1 MSDTKQEIYRRCV
14 AYLVNALQRNP
25 LEESAEIIYR
35 RNRLLGL
42 QKAGRPQPAGDS
54 APDPR
59 QRRQEIIQ
67 KLEELRSAF
76 WVMPLAT
83 LRAELAK
90 FDGVDFPDLRAA
102 VDRLNVVAAH
112 RADFPALVKHHHFDG
127 SFFSVFKEV
136 LVSSPKDVAVAKERL
151 LTGFANRSSRRHGK
165 KMIALVKKLLPEI
178 YALEAS
184 WLVSL
189 GKQRSRYK
197 KVEYATTTSSSG
209 ESIFGSIP
217 WWVFILAAMVIRAI
231 FSASKH

>member
-1 MSDTKQEIYRRCV
+1 MSDAKQEHYRRCV
-14 AYLVNALQRNP
+14 GYLVKALQRNP
-25 LEESAEIIYR
+25 LEEGAEIIYR

-42 QKAGRPQPAGDS
+42 QEAAPPQSTGEPV
-54 APDPR
+54 PDPR
-59 QRRQEIIQ
+59 QRRQEIIER
-67 KLEELRSAF
+67 LEELRSAF
-76 WVMPLAT
+76 WAMPLAT

-90 FDGVDFPDLRAA
+90 LDAVDFPDLRAA
-102 VDRLNVVAAH
+102 VDRLNVIAIH
-112 RADFPALVKHHHFDG
+112 RADFPALVKHRHFDG

-151 LTGFANRSSRRHGK
+151 LAAFANRSNRRRGK
-165 KMIALVKKLLPEI
+165 KMIALVKKQLPEI
-178 YALEAS
+178 YDLEAS
-184 WLVSL
+184 WLASL

-231 FSASKH
+231 ISASKH